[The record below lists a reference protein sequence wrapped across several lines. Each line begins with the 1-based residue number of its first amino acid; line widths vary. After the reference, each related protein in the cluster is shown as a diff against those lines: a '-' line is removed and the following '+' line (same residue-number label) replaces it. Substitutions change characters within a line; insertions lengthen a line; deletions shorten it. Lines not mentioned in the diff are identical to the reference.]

1 MRRMIGLLCLMMC
14 LFAVPALAEI
24 PQFYTRGDMVEDFI
38 LTTWDGQEVS
48 LSAALAEKE
57 AVALHFF
64 TLRCGGCEEEMP
76 LLREAYAAWGKRV
89 ALIAVTIDEAD
100 TNKQL
105 KTYCTRRKLTFPV
118 ARDTAELAYQYPI
131 YGVPST
137 FVIDKDGVLRE
148 IKEGAFRDAE
158 EFAAFVT
165 PYLLHEEIAEVQK

>member
-1 MRRMIGLLCLMMC
+1 MRKLAIWLLCL
-14 LFAVPALAEI
+14 LLWTGAALAEA
-24 PQFYTRGDMVEDFI
+24 PQYYTRGDTVADFT
-38 LTTWDGQEVS
+38 LTTWDGLEVS
-48 LSAALAEKE
+48 LSAAFAEKE
-57 AVALHFF
+57 MVVLHFF

-76 LLREAYAAWGKRV
+76 LLREACEAWGERV

-100 TNKQL
+100 TDKQL

-137 FVIDKDGVLRE
+137 FVIDTDGVLRE

-158 EFAAFVT
+158 EFAAAVA
-165 PYLLHEEIAEVQK
+165 PYLTTQAAAEEQE

>member
-1 MRRMIGLLCLMMC
+1 MRKLAIWLLCMLLLTAC
-14 LFAVPALAEI
+14 ALAEA
-24 PQFYTRGDMVEDFI
+24 PQYYTRGDTVADFI
-38 LTTWDGQEVS
+38 LTTWDGLEVS

-57 AVALHFF
+57 TVVLHFF

-76 LLREAYAAWGKRV
+76 LLREACEAWGERV

-100 TNKQL
+100 TDKQL

-158 EFAAFVT
+158 EFASFVA
-165 PYLLHEEIAEVQK
+165 PYLMPEEGAEEQE